1 MSFLEQSWRGS
12 EVKQMLLVQHLE
24 LLSKLNWK
32 SLCIVKQWAPT
43 QGSGNI
49 NQDYLG
55 NKQHFLLV

>member
-24 LLSKLNWK
+24 LLSKLNLK
-32 SLCIVKQWAPT
+32 SLSIVKQWAPT

-49 NQDYLG
+49 N
-55 NKQHFLLV
+55 

>member
-12 EVKQMLLVQHLE
+12 EVKQMLLVQYLE

-43 QGSGNI
+43 KGSGNI

-55 NKQHFLLV
+55 NKLHFLLV

>member
-55 NKQHFLLV
+55 N